1 MARLP
6 QEWRVPAAFA
16 LLTVG
21 RLVYVASTAWFWDYG
36 HHTVPVFAL
45 VFLVLLGLL
54 LLRRRFAWWLFV
66 VFAGFG
72 LVSQLADVSSHG
84 ITSAWVF
91 GSLFG
96 LVYFGLLVRN
106 SEAMQGVGFIVVFP
120 LSFLGGVF
128 VPILGMAAVPRA
140 IGEWDP
146 ISALVA
152 AVRKLSENFPS
163 HGSWLLEHG
172 ELAMLLW
179 SLLLLAIFIPL
190 ALRRFNNTLA
200 A

>member
-96 LVYFGLLVRN
+96 LVYFGLLVSRPMRRFA
-106 SEAMQGVGFIVVFP
+106 SVP
-120 LSFLGGVF
+120 LSLSAAKRVKRGSLGIASGGF
-128 VPILGMAAVPRA
+128 Y
-140 IGEWDP
+140 
-146 ISALVA
+146 LVGKSFERE
-152 AVRKLSENFPS
+152 VRYAE
-163 HGSWLLEHG
+163 
-172 ELAMLLW
+172 
-179 SLLLLAIFIPL
+179 
-190 ALRRFNNTLA
+190 RRKRIEA
-200 A
+200 ERSKRIEAERDA